1 MQRELEHQFTNQM
14 WSENEYGF
22 WEKTEGNFNMKCM
35 RLELMGPP
43 LLTFIVRLT
52 VSWADD
58 APISVIDLSL
68 TVKEQELDLAMLMV
82 SMQARL
88 EEMHAAYLRFVC
100 PT

>member
-1 MQRELEHQFTNQM
+1 MQRLEHQMAYQM
-14 WSENEYGF
+14 WSESEYGF
-22 WEKTEGNFNMKCM
+22 WEKTEGNFDMKCY
-35 RLELMGPP
+35 RLKLMGPP
-43 LLTFIVRLT
+43 LLHFTVRLT

-58 APISVIDLSL
+58 APINVIDLSL

-100 PT
+100 ST